1 MTRKLH
7 LNRQSEWAAPPV
19 TILNSAALASARLEE
34 LLEQTG
40 SGYSIYWVWSGWAR
54 HGVLVI
60 RKADGTKMKFRYSR
74 STMCWNESTDGELY
88 SLRTGSFKHQAVC
101 KAIAALSSE

>member
-1 MTRKLH
+1 MTRKLP

-19 TILNSAALASARLEE
+19 TILNNAALAAARLAE

-40 SGYSIYWVWSGWAR
+40 SGYSIYWVWSGWVR

-60 RKADGTKMKFRYSR
+60 HKADGTKLRFRYSR
-74 STMCWNESTDGELY
+74 SAVRWSNCTDGELY